1 MLNHLENM
9 DNELLGY
16 EFKLTPE
23 IKMLKLDILMIKLL
37 LKEETDE
44 EGKALLKKDMLE
56 LKQKFI
62 KEFRKNNKKEIDDFL
77 KLLRGNE

>member
-1 MLNHLENM
+1 MENM

-23 IKMLKLDILMIKLL
+23 IKMLMLDILMIKLL

-62 KEFRKNNKKEIDDFL
+62 KEFRKNNKKEIDNFL